1 MLCALFVAGVWLLVA
16 TYYLMPVSTTHSI
29 IGAIMG
35 FSIVYGGGWGVQ
47 WNTQRGNFPYSR
59 GLLPVV
65 LSWFFSPLIGAILSS
80 IIFLL
85 NRTLILRSKNS
96 MSRALWSIPF
106 LIFITLFINIMFVLA
121 KGAQSYMDN
130 TWPCVTA
137 YGGMFGLTYTDCSAL
152 NNAAAWIAAVV
163 AAGIAVTF
171 GVGFMLYVRRMVLSS
186 AKNTS
191 PEEGD
196 VAK

>member
-1 MLCALFVAGVWLLVA
+1 
-16 TYYLMPVSTTHSI
+16 
-29 IGAIMG
+29 
-35 FSIVYGGGWGVQ
+35 
-47 WNTQRGNFPYSR
+47 
-59 GLLPVV
+59 
-65 LSWFFSPLIGAILSS
+65 
-80 IIFLL
+80 
-85 NRTLILRSKNS
+85 
-96 MSRALWSIPF
+96 
-106 LIFITLFINIMFVLA
+106 MFVLA